1 MDRKRLR
8 YYYRLESES
17 SKASEDDTESVY
29 SLQGRE
35 TGRALHTL
43 RCVAAS
49 SKSIIFRHRKG
60 YLRYRHK

>member
-1 MDRKRLR
+1 MARKRLR

-29 SLQGRE
+29 SIQGRE
-35 TGRALHTL
+35 TGRALHTF

-49 SKSIIFRHRKG
+49 SK
-60 YLRYRHK
+60 